1 MIHVVCVYIHST
13 HLFCEPSMCYVA
25 SIIVIIILFNTWLE
39 IKDALFNKII
49 ERAGNYQ
56 TTLAQTN
63 HQKNKLIK

>member
-1 MIHVVCVYIHST
+1 
-13 HLFCEPSMCYVA
+13 MCYVA

-56 TTLAQTN
+56 TTLTQTN